1 MMIRVFEG
9 CAVASKRIKLHPE
22 FADRIAKYDIG
33 MNEMADLAEIGR
45 STLYALQN
53 PETHGERF
61 RGGMHRK
68 TAWRL
73 IRAFSKR
80 TGVPEEQ
87 ARDLLLIE
95 VDEPRRSRKKTPAES
110 AGN

>member
-1 MMIRVFEG
+1 MVGMLKGRG
-9 CAVASKRIKLHPE
+9 MTGKRIKLHPE

-33 MNEMADLAEIGR
+33 MNEMADLANIGR

-73 IRAFSKR
+73 IHAFSQR
-80 TGVPEEQ
+80 TGVSEEQ
-87 ARDLLLIE
+87 ARELLLIE
-95 VDEPRRSRKKTPAES
+95 VEEPGRRRKKTDTADES
-110 AGN
+110 AQ